1 MWDPGSPTK
10 DWTHVPLHWKADSQQ
25 LDHQGSPRTWF
36 LSVRGS
42 PITMASHWKETITKN
57 KRNSSYGVL
66 LAELLPWKTL
76 NPQYLRMWL
85 MGNMAP
91 NPVWLESLQQGEIST
106 QIHPQRHPVEMKA
119 EVGVML
125 PEVKNGQRLPA
136 KHQKLGDAWNRLSLP
151 ALRRS
156 QPHWHF
162 DLGPLFSTESI
173 KVYFLGH
180 SDGGN
185 LSQQPFG
192 NYQVEDRFLQGA
204 VEWRQHQEKCFLQ
217 LTVLWRGSEEKV
229 QKLFSFVRTFKSLEE
244 PGQLWSA
251 HTLHI
256 LWGTVYCALLK
267 EEILNG
273 LEVNFLFFFL
283 FPSLKSLNSSQPST
297 NILGEVTG

>member
-42 PITMASHWKETITKN
+42 PITMASHWKEAITKN

-85 MGNMAP
+85 MGNRAP

-173 KVYFLGH
+173 KVYFLSH

-204 VEWRQHQEKCFLQ
+204 VEGKMFLSG
-217 LTVLWRGSEEKV
+217 LMGN
-229 QKLFSFVRTFKSLEE
+229 KSLVVHWKRIRIFPWCLSIPFHALSLEHHSCS
-244 PGQLWSA
+244 LVCSVIFKW
-251 HTLHI
+251 
-256 LWGTVYCALLK
+256 VYLCIKGA
-267 EEILNG
+267 EAI
-273 LEVNFLFFFL
+273 FFF
-283 FPSLKSLNSSQPST
+283 
-297 NILGEVTG
+297 